1 MNIAVSDADRT
12 DVDSVVLETFV
23 EAILVAEGV
32 ENDASLAVTFANVE
46 DISDLNERFMGR
58 TGPTD
63 VLSFPIEDAS
73 PGHPP
78 RAVEGGPPLALGDI
92 FICTDVVETH
102 ATEYGVTFDEE
113 LYLMVA
119 HGVLHILGWDH
130 ADVREAEAM
139 EARETIHLATVGRSR
154 R

>member
-1 MNIAVSDADRT
+1 MNIAVSDTDRA
-12 DVDSVVLETFV
+12 DVDAYALEAFI
-23 EAILVAEGV
+23 EAVLVAEGA
-32 ENDASLAVTFANVE
+32 ESDASLAVTFASVQ
-46 DISDLNERFMGR
+46 DISDLNEKFMGR

-78 RAVEGGPPLALGDI
+78 RAAEGGPPLALGDI
-92 FICTDVVETH
+92 FICTDVVEMH

-113 LYLMVA
+113 LYLMVV

-130 ADVREAEAM
+130 VAESEAAAM
-139 EARETIHLATVGRSR
+139 ESRESMHLATVGRSR

>member
-1 MNIAVSDADRT
+1 MNIAVSEPDRT
-12 DVDSVVLETFV
+12 DVDPVVLETFV

-63 VLSFPIEDAS
+63 VLSFRIEDAS
-73 PGHPP
+73 PGRPP

-130 ADVREAEAM
+130 VDVSDAEAM
-139 EARETIHLATVGRSR
+139 EAREAIHLATVGRSR